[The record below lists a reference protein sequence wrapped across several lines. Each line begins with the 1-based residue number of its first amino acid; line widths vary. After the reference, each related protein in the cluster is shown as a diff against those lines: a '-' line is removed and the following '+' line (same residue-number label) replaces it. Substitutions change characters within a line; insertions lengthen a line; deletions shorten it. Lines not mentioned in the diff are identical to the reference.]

1 MSLSHRSFACGNNHV
16 PSSSSPPPHPPPH
29 ESHYRLNQFAVT
41 RLHAVR
47 SRLVTKLVVS
57 GVALLTE
64 GRVALV
70 ALYQVLRARA
80 ATQVIAPLLN
90 RLLYDVGGMGGGTN
104 LSRGVVSRGGKL
116 SGSSAVRAVS
126 GLFEAVGAERL
137 ARFRQSQSQRRR
149 LRRRL
154 GRGGGGGGGRGGGG
168 GGRKLW
174 GRSPGARTG
183 LLLLRIDGALQV
195 GRNLLIFLNLL
206 IW

>member
-16 PSSSSPPPHPPPH
+16 TSSSSPPPLPRPD
-29 ESHYRLNQFAVT
+29 ESHYRLKQFAATV
-41 RLHAVR
+41 RHAVR

-80 ATQVIAPLLN
+80 ATQVIAPILN

-126 GLFEAVGAERL
+126 GLFEAAGAERL
-137 ARFRQSQSQRRR
+137 GFDSRSHREGG
-149 LRRRL
+149 L
-154 GRGGGGGGGRGGGG
+154 GGGWEEEGEEGGEERGWRVEEAVGAVAGRQD
-168 GGRKLW
+168 
-174 GRSPGARTG
+174 RSPSSAH
-183 LLLLRIDGALQV
+183 
-195 GRNLLIFLNLL
+195 
-206 IW
+206 